1 MAVGLSAPQSILPV
15 QGVRLASC
23 YSGIKVKSNLDDL
36 VLIEIDPE
44 ANIAGVFTT
53 NKFCAAPV
61 TVARQHLHS
70 SSKIRYLLINSGN
83 ANAGTGDQGM
93 ATSIQSCEAIAQLTG
108 TQTEQ
113 VLPFSTGVIGQ
124 QLAVNKIEA
133 AIPGL
138 LAKLDRNNWMQ
149 AAKGIMTT
157 DTLPKAV
164 SRQVTI
170 DGESVTISGICKG
183 SGMIKPDMATML
195 AYVATDAEIDSE
207 ILADLLKKAVDQSF
221 NSITV
226 DGDTSTNDAC
236 VLIASGTSGIKIDA
250 SQQAFVEALNDV
262 FKRLAQSIIRDG
274 EGATKFIEIAVNSAA
289 SSKDAR
295 ELAYTIAHSPLVK
308 TALFASD
315 ANWGRILAAIGRAP
329 VEDLIIDKID
339 LYIGKTCLIK
349 GGLPDPDYTEA
360 KGQMEMSQQDI
371 VIRVDLNVGDDS
383 AQIWTTD
390 LSFEYVKINAE
401 YRS

>member
-1 MAVGLSAPQSILPV
+1 MAVGLSVPESILPIE
-15 QGVRLASC
+15 GVRLASC
-23 YSGIKVKSNLDDL
+23 HSGIKLKSDLDDL
-36 VLIEIDPE
+36 VLIEIDQ
-44 ANIAGVFTT
+44 AATIAAVFTT

-61 TVARQHLHS
+61 TVARQHMQS
-70 SSKIRYLLINSGN
+70 SSTIRYLLINSGN

-93 ATSIQSCEAIAQLTG
+93 ASAEQSCEAVAQLTG
-108 TQTEQ
+108 SHTDQ

-124 QLAVNKIEA
+124 QLAVNKIQA
-133 AIPGL
+133 AIPEL
-138 LAKLDRNNWMQ
+138 VANLERDNWMQ

-170 DGESVTISGICKG
+170 DGQVVTISGICKG

-195 AYVATDAEIDSE
+195 AYVATDAAIDSA
-207 ILADLLKKAVDQSF
+207 ILSDLLKQAVDQSF
-221 NSITV
+221 NAITV

-236 VLIASGTSGIKIDA
+236 VLIASGASGINIGVG
-250 SQQAFVEALNDV
+250 QQAFVEALNDV
-262 FKRLAQSIIRDG
+262 FKMLAQSIIRDG
-274 EGATKFIEIAVNSAA
+274 EGATKFIEIAINSAA
-289 SSKDAR
+289 TIKDAR

-329 VEDLIIDKID
+329 LENLIIDKVD
-339 LYIGKTCLIK
+339 LYIGQTCLIK
-349 GGLPDPDYTEA
+349 GGLPDPEYTEA
-360 KGQMEMSQQDI
+360 KGEEEMSQQDI
-371 VIRVDLNVGDDS
+371 VIRVDLNVGSD
-383 AQIWTTD
+383 AVQIWTTD

>member
-1 MAVGLSAPQSILPV
+1 MAVGLSAPETILSIE
-15 QGVRLASC
+15 GVRLASC
-23 YSGIKVKSNLDDL
+23 YCGIKKKSSLDDL
-36 VLIEIDPE
+36 VLIEINE
-44 ANIAGVFTT
+44 TANVAAVFTT

-61 TVARQHLHS
+61 TVAKKHLQS
-70 SSKIRYLLINSGN
+70 GSKIRYLLINSGN
-83 ANAGTGDQGM
+83 ANAGTGDQGI
-93 ATSIQSCEAIAQLTG
+93 ATAEKSCEVIAQATG
-108 TQTEQ
+108 LKSDQ

-124 QLAVNKIEA
+124 QLEVSKIEDA
-133 AIPGL
+133 VPEL
-138 LAKLDRNNWMQ
+138 LAKLDQENWMQ
-149 AAKGIMTT
+149 AVKGIMTT
-157 DTLPKAV
+157 DTLPKAI

-170 DGESVTISGICKG
+170 DGKVVTISGMCKG

-195 AYVATDAEIDSE
+195 AYVATDAEIDSDT
-207 ILADLLKKAVDQSF
+207 LSVLLKQAVDQSF
-221 NSITV
+221 NAITV

-236 VLIASGTSGIKIDA
+236 VLIASGVSGVKVDA
-250 SQQAFVEALNDV
+250 NQLSFIEALNDV
-262 FKRLAQSIIRDG
+262 FKILAQSIIRDG

-289 SSKDAR
+289 STKDAR

-329 VEDLIIDKID
+329 VDTLSIDKVD
-339 LYIGKTCLIK
+339 LYIGNTCLVR
-349 GGLPDPDYTEA
+349 GGEPDPEYTEA

-371 VIRVDLNVGDDS
+371 VIRVDLNVGS
-383 AQIWTTD
+383 NAVQIWTTD